1 MPLVTSGAAEAAAGG
16 PSSLADSPEPNSRI
30 AEPPTVVRAPSGE
43 VEATRAD
50 APVGERPAPAAAAA
64 AAAQSDGD
72 EAEAEAAPTLRG
84 LLPSPVGMHKA
95 LHLLLLARSDP
106 ESTFEPSDWLERALA
121 ESGETSPEMRAF
133 LEEVV
138 HDPRLGQ
145 VEKEPTCL
153 RRAPDEGGDGH
164 DEEDEEGCG
173 CGIWGSLPLAD
184 VRNHALQRCA
194 WRGGVHMVRALPPPP
209 SPRPLP
215 RPLTALDRFPPPLPS
230 MCDSLLAGPVGRNAR
245 SARARCTRGA
255 CSTVRARRPRCC
267 PPSRAALASALRDA
281 PCPLRSRARPRRV
294 HARCRPAV
302 AARDDDAP
310 TLRVQQA
317 SSARWRARK
326 PLTTKRWSARRPPP
340 RTSLRESAA
349 DIGRVATEV
358 ARTRDSAAGRMTA
371 SRRTTRCAG
380 RTRRSIWS
388 RPATTPSQSRRL
400 RCALRTSG
408 S

>member
-43 VEATRAD
+43 VEDTRAD

-121 ESGETSPEMRAF
+121 ESGERSPEMRDF
-133 LEEVV
+133 LEQVV

-164 DEEDEEGCG
+164 EEEDEDGCG

-215 RPLTALDRFPPPLPS
+215 RPLTALDRFPPLFPQCATPCLLVPSAGTPGVQEHDAPAVHAPRCAPVAPAAVPPLALRWRLRCGMRPVLCAAARARVACTRGVDQPLPHAT
-230 MCDSLLAGPVGRNAR
+230 MTRPRCACNRPVLLAG
-245 SARARCTRGA
+245 
-255 CSTVRARRPRCC
+255 VRA
-267 PPSRAALASALRDA
+267 SR
-281 PCPLRSRARPRRV
+281 
-294 HARCRPAV
+294 
-302 AARDDDAP
+302 
-310 TLRVQQA
+310 
-317 SSARWRARK
+317 
-326 PLTTKRWSARRPPP
+326 
-340 RTSLRESAA
+340 
-349 DIGRVATEV
+349 
-358 ARTRDSAAGRMTA
+358 
-371 SRRTTRCAG
+371 
-380 RTRRSIWS
+380 
-388 RPATTPSQSRRL
+388 
-400 RCALRTSG
+400 
-408 S
+408 